1 MRKRLWMLL
10 GSVALILCVAFGAAA
25 CGGDDE
31 TEKTA
36 LSTPQNVVVS
46 DGTLFWDPVE
56 HAEEYT
62 VRINSDESTV
72 VNGESLKLS
81 TVASK
86 LRNGANSLSV
96 RANET
101 AEYAASG
108 YSAAV
113 SYTYSPQETGKV
125 KLGTPMGVAVRGDS
139 LTWEAVLNASGY
151 VVKIGEDETTAVTTN
166 SLDLT
171 TVAAKLAQGP
181 NALSVKATGTGNY
194 TDGDYSASV
203 EYIHRVPFAAP
214 QNLRVDVSTLR
225 WDAVD
230 GAASYT
236 VKINSD
242 ETTVVTTNELDLTT
256 VTGKLTLEN
265 QLSVKVNPN
274 EVLYLTESAYSAE
287 VGFHYNPQAVAAAKA
302 FEDTVNAI
310 TTVTQ
315 DNTQEE
321 ATAAKTAIDAAET
334 AYTALDDEAKE
345 YAEAAKAT
353 LDAKKA
359 AYMAQTEGAKTAH
372 SAFAAYLLAAE
383 QEMEKKASAAALE
396 EAIET
401 VKTAKGELST
411 LANGLVTAEE
421 TGRIQTL
428 DGTLSAWKAEI
439 AAAVE
444 ELGGLPEPD
453 PENDAT
459 AESIIVAADEL
470 LETYAAYEA
479 YVKADEGVTAAHTA
493 LETAKAAAQ
502 AQIEAT
508 VMALKAAVDEA
519 LENTEASV
527 ENYEAL
533 IAVQAKASALG
544 AYASEKYADYKKADI
559 EGAIKTML
567 ETAVDT
573 RESVSIL
580 INQDANTAKVVIL
593 RMFVNILGN
602 MVKYSET
609 PQVTATAAIGEGE
622 PASIEATVS
631 YSEEKG
637 VYAVTLPFTRQT
649 AETVTVSYQIGEEE
663 QAALKIGANSAIR
676 YFPAATQNGAYDE
689 QGKIALAGGSGDTH
703 YVDIYRAD
711 DVDAG
716 ESRTSD
722 ISLSAFP
729 LFSRVDEKDVDTL
742 QKLKG
747 YLARNG
753 YRNEMSV
760 RLVSYDRTEQDG
772 VVTVSAINNASVS
785 AAVEVDIGDDDA
797 RLDVFHRPGNLQDF
811 NWALDGGGGHTQN
824 AWEIF
829 NSDLW
834 DGVDIVIYDANG
846 IPDVQSHDFLGE
858 TPFAIYHFDSEW
870 AYWTNIDEA
879 IRAAWKAIPYEDRG
893 LEFTFVFAI
902 RLQPNEEAER
912 LGYLPSLLNYA
923 QKDGQ
928 RETKQYNF
936 IQAIGGFTFND
947 NGVWDG
953 AHDFTFIGTPT
964 EAFLAQFNGLIDGY
978 ELTADNAI
986 DYLEI
991 LVEVVLDESPDEVA
1005 FSKAVPFKA
1014 RSYSFDRL
1022 AMEWKKAYFATEGA
1036 EDGKVF
1042 TFKIYY
1048 SVQIKAKVG
1057 DTEENNLLAAY
1068 FTPSEKKTINEKALG
1083 DYNCRTLTMSQADL
1097 KATSLAQFNFA
1108 GTLNVEFLRAMG
1120 NGSVFSVYGAAY
1132 VELKFS
1138 KGEQEY
1144 SVYLFNEDGN
1154 LVIYGNTER
1163 TTTSLTCGSVTNS
1176 WTSAAQ
1182 VSGKINEWYGADID
1196 IQDGWE
1202 ARTKVHVDENSLWAE
1217 DGDWS
1222 EPAEYTIG

>member
-10 GSVALILCVAFGAAA
+10 SCVTLVLCMALGAAA
-25 CGGDDE
+25 CGDE
-31 TEKTA
+31 EAEKTA
-36 LSTPQNVVVS
+36 LSVPQNVVVS
-46 DGTLFWDPVE
+46 EGTLFWDPVE
-56 HAEEYT
+56 HAEGYT
-62 VRINSDESTV
+62 VKINSDESTV

-101 AEYAASG
+101 AEYAASD

-113 SYTYSPQETGKV
+113 SYNYTPQETGKV
-125 KLGTPMGVAVRGDS
+125 KLGTPMGVAVHGDS
-139 LTWEAVLNASGY
+139 LTWETVLNASGY
-151 VVKIGEDETTAVTTN
+151 TVRIGEDETTTVTAN

-194 TDGDYSASV
+194 TDGDYSSAV
-203 EYIHRVPFAAP
+203 EYIHRVLFAAP

-242 ETTVVTTNELDLTT
+242 ETTVVTTAELDLTT
-256 VTGKLTLEN
+256 VTDKLVLDN
-265 QLSVKVNPN
+265 KLSVKVNSN
-274 EVLYLTESAYSAE
+274 EVLYLTESDYSAE
-287 VGFHYNPQAVAAAKA
+287 VDFRYNAEAISKAKA
-302 FEDTVNAI
+302 FEDTVTAI
-310 TTVTQ
+310 TTLTQ

-321 ATAAKTAIDAAET
+321 AAAAKTAIEAAE
-334 AYTALDDEAKE
+334 AAFAALDDEAKE
-345 YAEAAKAT
+345 YAEAAKTA

-359 AYMAQTEGAKTAH
+359 AYTEQTEEAQAAH
-372 SAFAAYLLAAE
+372 SVFAAYLLAAE
-383 QEMEKKASAAALE
+383 EEMNKEESAATLE
-396 EAIET
+396 EKIEAA
-401 VKTAKGELST
+401 KTAKGELST
-411 LANGLVTAEE
+411 LAGGLVTAEE

-439 AAAVE
+439 AEAVE
-444 ELGGLPEPD
+444 ALGAGLPELDPD
-453 PENDAT
+453 DDAT
-459 AESIIVAADEL
+459 AEEIIVAAKAA
-470 LETYAAYEA
+470 LESYEDYAAY
-479 YVKADEGVTAAHTA
+479 VKSDEDVTAAHTA
-493 LETAKAAAQ
+493 LETAKTAAE

-508 VMALKAAVDEA
+508 VTALKAAVDEA

-533 IAVQAKASALG
+533 VAVQTKASALG
-544 AYASEKYADYKKADI
+544 AYASEKYAEYKKADI

-573 RESVSIL
+573 RESVNIL

-602 MVKYSET
+602 MVKYSEA
-609 PQVTATAAIGEGE
+609 PQVTATAVIGEGE
-622 PASIEATVS
+622 PASIEAKVS

-637 VYAVTLPFTRQT
+637 VYVVTLPFTRQT

-716 ESRTSD
+716 ESRNSD

-797 RLDVFHRPGNLQDF
+797 RLDVFHRPDNLQDF

-834 DGVDIVIYDANG
+834 DGVDIVVYDTNG

-1097 KATSLAQFNFA
+1097 KRQVLLSST
-1108 GTLNVEFLRAMG
+1108 LRA
-1120 NGSVFSVYGAAY
+1120 
-1132 VELKFS
+1132 L
-1138 KGEQEY
+1138 
-1144 SVYLFNEDGN
+1144 
-1154 LVIYGNTER
+1154 
-1163 TTTSLTCGSVTNS
+1163 
-1176 WTSAAQ
+1176 
-1182 VSGKINEWYGADID
+1182 
-1196 IQDGWE
+1196 
-1202 ARTKVHVDENSLWAE
+1202 
-1217 DGDWS
+1217 
-1222 EPAEYTIG
+1222 